1 MKKSLAVVLAV
12 VALAALGDYSLFIG
26 GYPPPPAAYLST
38 TGSAATVTLAMQAPV
53 PSDAYELDS
62 RYRVSEVSNTSS
74 LSSMPSAIC
83 IIIR

>member
-26 GYPPPPAAYLST
+26 GYPPPPAAHLST
-38 TGSAATVTLAMQAPV
+38 TGAATTVALAMQAPA
-53 PSDAYELDS
+53 PSAAGGLDS
-62 RYRVSEVSNTSS
+62 RYRVSEASNASS
-74 LSSMPSAIC
+74 LSSLPPAIC